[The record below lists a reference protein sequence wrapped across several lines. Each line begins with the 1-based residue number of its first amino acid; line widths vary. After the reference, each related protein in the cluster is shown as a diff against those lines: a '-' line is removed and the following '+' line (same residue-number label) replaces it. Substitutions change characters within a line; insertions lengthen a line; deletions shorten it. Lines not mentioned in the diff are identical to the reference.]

1 MVRICGAHALASLR
15 PVAERHMQ
23 TTGTDITLRHIQGHV
38 HTPPHTPPPSGLL
51 TIQFLS
57 FPLCEWT
64 HEKRLLQIQRIL
76 M

>member
-15 PVAERHMQ
+15 LVAERHTQ

-38 HTPPHTPPPSGLL
+38 HTPPHTPPPSRLL

-57 FPLCEWT
+57 FPLCKWT